1 MRCSVPFR
9 ERRQLGQALVEFVL
23 VTPLLLVLFFGVV
36 DFTMAL
42 RDWIAVTNATRE
54 AARFGSLGG
63 DVTTSEIIE
72 RAVQKSNDIL
82 EPAEVDVGYADVDG
96 DGSNS
101 DEGDS
106 VVVKASHQYEFFT
119 PLVPLL
125 SHVTG
130 GTLPSEMTM
139 HSCTEMRLEKASGT
153 GGASCSCSG
162 G

>member
-1 MRCSVPFR
+1 MRCFVRFGQR
-9 ERRQLGQALVEFVL
+9 GQALVEFVL
-23 VTPLLLVLFFGVV
+23 VTPLLLLLFFGVV

-54 AARFGSLGG
+54 AARFASLGG
-63 DVTTSEIIE
+63 DVTSNEIIE

-82 EPAEVDVGYADVDG
+82 EPGEVDVGYADVDG
-96 DGSNS
+96 NGSNA

-106 VVVKASHQYEFFT
+106 VVVKARHRYEFFT

-125 SHVTG
+125 GHVTG
-130 GTLPSEMTM
+130 GTLPSEITM
-139 HSCTEMRLEKASGT
+139 QSCTDMRLETASSS
-153 GGASCSCSG
+153 GGGSISCSG

>member
-1 MRCSVPFR
+1 MRCLVRFGRPGQR
-9 ERRQLGQALVEFVL
+9 GQALVEFAL
-23 VTPLLLVLFFGVV
+23 VTPLLLLLFFGVV
-36 DFTMAL
+36 DFTLAL

-63 DVTTSEIIE
+63 DVTSNEIIE

-82 EPAEVDVGYADVDG
+82 EPGEVEVGYADVDG
-96 DGSNS
+96 NGNNS

-106 VVVKASHQYEFFT
+106 VVVKASHGYEFFT

-130 GTLPSEMTM
+130 GTLPSEITM
-139 HSCTEMRLEKASGT
+139 HSCTDMRLEKASNT
-153 GGASCSCSG
+153 GGSSCSCSG